1 MNRSKIKETFAGGI
15 MLKSPT
21 VGRSALDDPL
31 LWTIFGGILL
41 AAVLFVPP
49 RCSQADE
56 QPAVPRSGQ
65 QNHQPQQDSR
75 PQPRITVS
83 QKTTRIL
90 EPLDKNGFVDYR
102 AALNRMDSKDMTP
115 ENNAA
120 VLFVRALG
128 PGNLKPERCAEF
140 CKLLQIELL
149 PVRGGY
155 LTSFK
160 EFAQTKLKRPP
171 TKKELADFDRAQQEP
186 WSARDIPLV
195 ADWLKANEQPLELV
209 VEGTR
214 RSKSYHPLVESEER
228 GLIGVV
234 LPVIQTSREAA
245 RGLAARAML
254 RLGDGKIDEAE
265 QDLLACHR
273 LARLIA
279 RAPFVISNLVG
290 IALDVG
296 AFNGDARLIEYGHL
310 TAERALA
317 YQRELGKLAPFPA
330 MADVVD
336 KYERFMILDTM
347 SILAREGSNA
357 VKPVEVPGL
366 FQRNEIED
374 AVSHRL
380 AIDWDDVLAFV
391 NEQIDR
397 VIAAA
402 RLPNVP
408 ERNEA
413 FFQLAQER
421 RHMLAELRQE
431 SFSDYWA
438 TALPERSSRRMG
450 KLLYVLL
457 IPNVQNAC
465 ALESRGHSREA
476 LEQVGFALAA
486 YHAEHSA
493 YPDSLIELVPKY
505 ISQLPNDP
513 TAKGPLRYGRHG
525 DGFLLYSV
533 GPNGVDDEGRTLDSL
548 PPADDVVLRIPHQS
562 RKTP

>member
-1 MNRSKIKETFAGGI
+1 M
-15 MLKSPT
+15 
-21 VGRSALDDPL
+21 

-83 QKTTRIL
+83 QKTTRIF

-120 VLFVRALG
+120 VLFVRRLG
-128 PGNLKPERCAEF
+128 PGNLKPERCMNSAN
-140 CKLLQIELL
+140 CCRLNCYPCVAVIS
-149 PVRGGY
+149 PRSRNSPRRSSR
-155 LTSFK
+155 T
-160 EFAQTKLKRPP
+160 AQP

-214 RSKSYHPLVESEER
+214 RSKSYHPLVESRR

-245 RGLAARAML
+245 RGLTARAML

-290 IALDVG
+290 IRADIAL
-296 AFNGDARLIEYGHL
+296 NGNARLIEYGHL
-310 TAERALA
+310 TAKRTLA
-317 YQRELGKLAPFPA
+317 YQRELGKLR
-330 MADVVD
+330 
-336 KYERFMILDTM
+336 RF
-347 SILAREGSNA
+347 
-357 VKPVEVPGL
+357 
-366 FQRNEIED
+366 QQ
-374 AVSHRL
+374 
-380 AIDWDDVLAFV
+380 W
-391 NEQIDR
+391 
-397 VIAAA
+397 
-402 RLPNVP
+402 
-408 ERNEA
+408 
-413 FFQLAQER
+413 
-421 RHMLAELRQE
+421 
-431 SFSDYWA
+431 
-438 TALPERSSRRMG
+438 
-450 KLLYVLL
+450 
-457 IPNVQNAC
+457 
-465 ALESRGHSREA
+465 
-476 LEQVGFALAA
+476 
-486 YHAEHSA
+486 
-493 YPDSLIELVPKY
+493 
-505 ISQLPNDP
+505 
-513 TAKGPLRYGRHG
+513 
-525 DGFLLYSV
+525 
-533 GPNGVDDEGRTLDSL
+533 RTLST
-548 PPADDVVLRIPHQS
+548 S
-562 RKTP
+562 TNGS